1 MPRSLIH
8 LSILGRCIVEGEE
21 LPCDVGEPIVNIWWE
36 GELLFCLTVSGDE
49 WIIKKDGSKH
59 LVPKDTL
66 KVEN

>member
-1 MPRSLIH
+1 M
-8 LSILGRCIVEGEE
+8 EGEE